1 MGKGDR
7 HRKERREA
15 LERQEAEARARAEA
29 EAARQAF
36 FASFDPEDSVEGP
49 ALPCPECNGF
59 DRRWATAEETAA
71 TLRAFDES
79 WDLEHDPDAPDD
91 RRVAVCL
98 DCGSASV
105 VPDL

>member
-1 MGKGDR
+1 VGKGER
-7 HRKERREA
+7 HRRERREA
-15 LERQEAEARARAEA
+15 REREEAEARARAEA

-36 FASFDPEDSVEGP
+36 FEAFDPEDSAAGP

-59 DRRWATAEETAA
+59 NRRWATPEETEE
-71 TLRAFDES
+71 TLRAFDEA

-91 RRVAVCL
+91 RKVGVCL
-98 DCGSASV
+98 DCGTASV